1 MNNRRI
7 NSKSSHEETADM
19 ETVSGR
25 GRMTGFD
32 RWPYLPGFL
41 LGCPICWD
49 TLHTLGICPIL
60 DACFFL
66 TPKTDFS
73 IRHDRR

>member
-7 NSKSSHEETADM
+7 NSKSSHEEAADM

-32 RWPYLPGFL
+32 RWH
-41 LGCPICWD
+41 ICQD
-49 TLHTLGICPIL
+49 S
-60 DACFFL
+60 F
-66 TPKTDFS
+66 
-73 IRHDRR
+73 